1 MDSLQAS
8 AIFKGLGHPVRLRIY
23 RKLLQAG
30 EAGLTVGELRQGID
44 VCGSTLSQHI
54 TRMTASGLVHQQRGG
69 KSIRCSVVKDT
80 LHKAIA
86 SLE

>member
-1 MDSLQAS
+1 MAGV
-8 AIFKGLGHPVRLRIY
+8 FKSLGHPIRLKIY
-23 RKLLQAG
+23 KRLLEAG
-30 EAGLTVGELRQGID
+30 RAGLTVRELRQGID

-54 TRMTASGLVHQQRGG
+54 TRMTASGLIHQQREG

-80 LHKAIA
+80 LYKAIA